1 MATETT
7 HKSGPDATRAAGEQ
21 QSPPHGRRTARE
33 RLLAAAN
40 ELFYAEGVQTVGID
54 RIIERAGV
62 AKASL
67 YNSFRSKEDLV
78 QAYLRSRHDGTS
90 ERLTDAINQRED
102 PRERLLAVFDSQA
115 QLVAEPDLCHRQRHD
130 RSPWQPH
137 RPSRRRIPRLG
148 PHHVHRPRPASRREE
163 PHPARP
169 TTTPDL

>member
-1 MATETT
+1 MGAA
-7 HKSGPDATRAAGEQ
+7 SGASPTLSTASAQLEHRA
-21 QSPPHGRRTARE
+21 TARE

-78 QAYLRSRHDGTS
+78 QAYLRSRHDGTT
-90 ERLTDAINQRED
+90 ERLTDAINQHHD

-115 QLVAEPDLCHRQRHD
+115 QLVAEP
-130 RSPWQPH
+130 
-137 RPSRRRIPRLG
+137 
-148 PHHVHRPRPASRREE
+148 
-163 PHPARP
+163 
-169 TTTPDL
+169 